1 MSASQTAV
9 RSQERP
15 QARRSLLKQWFNQE
29 TALAWLFL
37 LPSLIGFITFY
48 AVPAVRG
55 LYISFTNWD
64 MFSAPKFIGLDNYID
79 MYNDKQFWRSLQVTA
94 YYVLLNIPLQT
105 ALAIGLA
112 VMMDRV
118 TKSALLRGLFVMP
131 WLLPP
136 VIVAMVW
143 LWMLDPTLGVVNTAL
158 QAVGFSRQPFL
169 GSPDQAMPAIAAIN
183 IWQYTGYTALLFFA
197 GLQTIPKSIYEA
209 AAIDGATEQRM
220 FWSITLPLL
229 RPVMVFVLVTTII
242 GSFQIFDTI
251 AVTTKGGPIDATRV
265 ITWYIFEYAF
275 NRFEMGY
282 ATAVAVVLFLILA
295 IITFVQMRILRAD
308 SSDLA

>member
-1 MSASQTAV
+1 MEITAV
-9 RSQERP
+9 SHP
-15 QARRSLLKQWFNQE
+15 SPPHTKTPLLKRLFNNE
-29 TALAWLFL
+29 TFLAWLFL
-37 LPSLIGFITFY
+37 LPSLIGFITFF

-55 LYISFTNWD
+55 LYISFTDWD
-64 MFSAPKFIGLDNYID
+64 LLSAPKFVGVENYVN
-79 MYNDKQFWRSLQVTA
+79 MFQDKQFWRSLQVTL

-118 TKSALLRGLFVMP
+118 TQSSLIRGLFVMP

-136 VIVAMVW
+136 VIVALVW
-143 LWMLDPTLGVVNTAL
+143 LWMLDPTLGFVNNAL
-158 QAVGFSRQPFL
+158 QAIGLPRQPFL
-169 GSPDQAMPAIAAIN
+169 GSPDQAMPSIALIN

-197 GLQTIPKSIYEA
+197 GLQTIPKTIYEA
-209 AAIDGATEQRM
+209 AAIDGASERRI

-229 RPVMVFVLVTTII
+229 RPVLVFVLVTTII

-251 AVTTKGGPIDATRV
+251 AVTTGGGPVDATRV

-275 NRFEMGY
+275 QRFQMGY
-282 ATAVAVVLFLILA
+282 ATAVAVVLFLILIVVT
-295 IITFVQMRILRAD
+295 IIQMRILRSD
-308 SSDLA
+308 ESDLA

>member
-9 RSQERP
+9 RSHTQP
-15 QARRSLLKQWFNQE
+15 QAKKPVLKRWFGGE
-29 TALAWLFL
+29 AGLAWLFL
-37 LPSLIGFITFY
+37 LPSLIGFTAFY
-48 AVPAVRG
+48 AIPAVRG
-55 LYISFTNWD
+55 LYISFTDWD
-64 MFSAPKFIGLDNYID
+64 LFSAPKFIGFENYID
-79 MYNDKQFWRSLQVTA
+79 MFGDKQFWRSLQVTG

-105 ALAIGLA
+105 VLAIAIA

-136 VIVAMVW
+136 VIVALVW
-143 LWMLDPTLGVVNTAL
+143 LWMLDPVLGFVNMAL
-158 QAVGFSRQPFL
+158 QGLGFSRQAFL

-197 GLQTIPKSIYEA
+197 GLQTIPKSLYEA
-209 AAIDGATEQRM
+209 AAIDGATEGRM

-251 AVTTKGGPIDATRV
+251 AVTTGGGPVDATRV
-265 ITWYIFEYAF
+265 ITWYIFEFAF
-275 NRFEMGY
+275 ERFQMGY

-295 IITFVQMRILRAD
+295 FVTFVQMRILRAD

>member
-1 MSASQTAV
+1 MTTTAV
-9 RSQERP
+9 SHSNSP
-15 QARRSLLKQWFNQE
+15 HAKPPFLKRLFNNE
-29 TALAWLFL
+29 TFMAWLFL
-37 LPSLIGFITFY
+37 LPSLIGFIAFF

-55 LYISFTNWD
+55 LYISFTDWDLLSDPKFVGVENYVD
-64 MFSAPKFIGLDNYID
+64 MFQ
-79 MYNDKQFWRSLQVTA
+79 DKQFWRSLQVTL

-118 TKSALLRGLFVMP
+118 TKSTLIRGMFVMP

-136 VIVAMVW
+136 VIVALIW
-143 LWMLDPTLGVVNTAL
+143 LWMLDPTLGFINNAL
-158 QAVGFSRQPFL
+158 QAIGIGRQPFL
-169 GSPDQAMPAIAAIN
+169 GSPDQAMPSIALIN

-209 AAIDGATEQRM
+209 AAIDGASEKRI

-229 RPVMVFVLVTTII
+229 RPVLVFVLVTTII

-251 AVTTKGGPIDATRV
+251 AVTTGGGPVDATRV

-275 NRFEMGY
+275 QRFQMGY
-282 ATAVAVVLFLILA
+282 ANAVAVVLFLILIVVT
-295 IITFVQMRILRAD
+295 IIQMRILRSD
-308 SSDLA
+308 ESDLA

>member
-1 MSASQTAV
+1 
-9 RSQERP
+9 
-15 QARRSLLKQWFNQE
+15 
-29 TALAWLFL
+29 
-37 LPSLIGFITFY
+37 
-48 AVPAVRG
+48 
-55 LYISFTNWD
+55 
-64 MFSAPKFIGLDNYID
+64 MFSAPKFIGLENYID

-105 ALAIGLA
+105 VLAIALAVI
-112 VMMDRV
+112 MDRV
-118 TKSALLRGLFVMP
+118 TKSTLLRGLFVMP

-143 LWMLDPTLGVVNTAL
+143 LWMLDPTLGAINTAL
-158 QAVGFSRQPFL
+158 QGLGFTRQPFL
-169 GSPDQAMPAIAAIN
+169 GSPDQAMPAIAAVN

-209 AAIDGATEQRM
+209 AAIDGATEGRM
-220 FWSITLPLL
+220 FWTITLPLL

-295 IITFVQMRILRAD
+295 IVTFVQMRILRAD

>member
-1 MSASQTAV
+1 MSTVTKDIQSQSG
-9 RSQERP
+9 R
-15 QARRSLLKQWFNQE
+15 E
-29 TALAWLFL
+29 TRTPRWKKLTSSETFMAWLFL
-37 LPSLIGFITFY
+37 LPSLIGFIVFF

-55 LYISFTNWD
+55 LYISFTDWDLLSDPKFVGVDNYVD
-64 MFSAPKFIGLDNYID
+64 MFQ
-79 MYNDKQFWRSLQVTA
+79 DKQFWRSLQVTL

-105 ALAIGLA
+105 TLAIGLA

-118 TKSALLRGLFVMP
+118 TKSSVIRGLFVMP

-136 VIVAMVW
+136 VIVALVW
-143 LWMLDPTLGVVNTAL
+143 LWMLDPTLGFINNAL
-158 QAVGFSRQPFL
+158 QAIGIDRQPFL
-169 GSPDQAMPAIAAIN
+169 GSPDQAMPSIALIN

-209 AAIDGATEQRM
+209 ASIDGATEKRM

-229 RPVMVFVLVTTII
+229 RPVLVFVLVTTII

-251 AVTTKGGPIDATRV
+251 AVTTGGGPVDATRV

-275 NRFEMGY
+275 QRFQMGY
-282 ATAVAVVLFLILA
+282 ATAAAVVLFLILIVIT
-295 IITFVQMRILRAD
+295 IIQMRILRSD
-308 SSDLA
+308 ESDLA